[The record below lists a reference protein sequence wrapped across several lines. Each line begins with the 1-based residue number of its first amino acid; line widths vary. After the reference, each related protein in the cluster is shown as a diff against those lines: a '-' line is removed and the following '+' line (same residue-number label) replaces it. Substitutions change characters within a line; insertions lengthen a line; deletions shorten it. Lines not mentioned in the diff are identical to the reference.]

1 MKGRLWSGVVS
12 AMRRAKAKEVPGND
26 ERGELSGHG
35 EEEFLGKVVKIPG
48 GDGQNLVTSH
58 FGIVLDLA
66 SSLMGMKQQR

>member
-1 MKGRLWSGVVS
+1 MS

-26 ERGELSGHG
+26 ERDELSGHG